1 MGIPA
6 ELSQVA
12 RTLSYTGSGLTAEV
26 GIGTT
31 VNISGGLEIK
41 GVQVISAAGVW
52 QGSSAGIQGAQ
63 GITGTQGTTGIQG
76 ATGAQGTTGAQGAT
90 GSQGT
95 TGAQGAT
102 GTQGT
107 LGTQGATGPTG
118 GTSGQVLYNSGGTAT
133 SSSNLAFNGTDLTIG
148 STIKNSSGRII
159 LRQSGSIIQTV
170 TTFSNTIVVSNADFD
185 IISLSITP
193 TSTSSQ
199 ILFLYNGNVAQNDT
213 SGQEWGFIAYR
224 DSTQIGLGSNVSGN
238 NRTTFQAFG
247 TDNIPANSNNNGSY
261 TITGVLVDSP
271 STTSTVTYKLRAVHF
286 YGSGAAPAIVVGR
299 SGWNGTGIEQNTNG
313 YSLTLMEI
321 AG

>member
-31 VNISGGLEIK
+31 VHISGGLEIK

-102 GTQGT
+102 GTQGAT
-107 LGTQGATGPTG
+107 GSQGTTGTQGATGPTG
-118 GTSGQVLYNSGGTAT
+118 GSNTQILYNSSGTAT
-133 SSSNLAFNGTDLTIG
+133 GDAAMTFNSTDKLLTMTDGFYSNDTELNTNRTFPTSGTLNGGVFGPYTIASGITLTI
-148 STIKNSSGRII
+148 SSGSNFTI
-159 LRQSGSIIQTV
+159 L
-170 TTFSNTIVVSNADFD
+170 
-185 IISLSITP
+185 
-193 TSTSSQ
+193 
-199 ILFLYNGNVAQNDT
+199 
-213 SGQEWGFIAYR
+213 
-224 DSTQIGLGSNVSGN
+224 
-238 NRTTFQAFG
+238 
-247 TDNIPANSNNNGSY
+247 
-261 TITGVLVDSP
+261 
-271 STTSTVTYKLRAVHF
+271 
-286 YGSGAAPAIVVGR
+286 
-299 SGWNGTGIEQNTNG
+299 
-313 YSLTLMEI
+313 
-321 AG
+321 